1 MTFTLVGY
9 TLGKRIDDPL
19 DGGGGREE
27 GWRVK
32 GLVTKRGGRKKF
44 RNKLTENFLDGEKS
58 KTV

>member
-19 DGGGGREE
+19 DVGGGRED

-32 GLVTKRGGRKKF
+32 GLEGRRGGRKIIKGH
-44 RNKLTENFLDGEKS
+44 KNFEIN
-58 KTV
+58 